1 VQVRCITQNQT
12 QLSMLLFQSS
22 TSILGS
28 ALQQFISSLPKV
40 AGAVIVLFIGW
51 VIAKVV
57 ARLLKSVLVKS
68 GVDKLTEKLN
78 SIEIVNNLNLKIV
91 PSSVLATLAYYLLM
105 LIFLMASTDVLG
117 MPAVSN
123 LVSDFINYLPRLLS
137 AMVFFAFGL
146 FISDL
151 IKNMVLTAC
160 NSLGIPS
167 AKVISTFLFYF
178 LLIMVAISALE
189 QAQMNTDFIKSN
201 MTLILG
207 GIVVAFG
214 VGYGYAS
221 KDVLANF
228 LSSIYTK
235 GRFDLGDVVQIGNIK
250 GTIIEMDSTSVTIH
264 DGDKRTILPMS
275 RFSSDEVIIF
285 DKEE

>member
-1 VQVRCITQNQT
+1 MQVRCITQNQT